1 MAESRFIVFV
11 NVTEEVGE
19 RGNPHPND
27 LTIDKVSFTVYGDS
41 EVDALAEALAHLQQ
55 HNNRAVAR
63 ERVHEDS
70 PWSLDKRL
78 RIIAGLKFLG
88 LATSQANDVVDEF
101 TEEVTDKQLGLS
113 VEKLINM
120 IWGWYLHAANQ
131 RMHADAKV
139 LAGAEDEP
147 TGALRA
153 QDQAEIQETDE
164 LMTHVKPL
172 APSQKFGSVPLTKDL
187 PGYVMPDSVREELSK
202 ANETW
207 LPAVESPGTYD
218 FRSAVAKADDT
229 QPIPVQAASEQGP
242 SDVTI
247 DGSKGFYEPTGNW
260 PKDKPEAPA
269 EDLTEPISGGG

>member
-1 MAESRFIVFV
+1 MAESRYIVFV

-55 HNNRAVAR
+55 HNNRAIAR

-139 LAGAEDEP
+139 LAGTEDEP

-153 QDQAEIQETDE
+153 QDQAEIQEADE
-164 LMTHVKPL
+164 IKHGP
-172 APSQKFGSVPLTKDL
+172 PSSQKFGSVPLTKDL
-187 PGYVMPDSVREELSK
+187 PGYVMPDSVREELVWDDPDRVTTLS
-202 ANETW
+202 
-207 LPAVESPGTYD
+207 
-218 FRSAVAKADDT
+218 RADIT
-229 QPIPVQAASEQGP
+229 QPIPVQPASEQGP

-260 PKDKPEAPA
+260 PEDKPEAPA
-269 EDLTEPISGGG
+269 DDLTEPISGGG